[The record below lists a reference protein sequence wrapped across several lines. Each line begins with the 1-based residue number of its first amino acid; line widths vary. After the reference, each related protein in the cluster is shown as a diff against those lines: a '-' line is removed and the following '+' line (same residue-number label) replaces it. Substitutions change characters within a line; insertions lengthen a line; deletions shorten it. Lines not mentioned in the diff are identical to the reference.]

1 MKKNYKLVLGLVA
14 GLTIGS
20 AVVAN
25 SVPTEAKIKY
35 ETPKQMGKRVYRA
48 MVKAYNGKK
57 KVTVSFYVK
66 AKKEE
71 KVWDVSNKVQKEASK
86 AQFGKQQIGNRKL
99 SLSADDTCLNPSYKK
114 VRKGVYRY
122 KYTINGKNRMFR
134 DLFRDDE
141 CNRKLLADLTPL
153 TKGKSQFDKAFITMA
168 WLRGRAGYQCGRN
181 QDASNYALWRRK
193 FHADCDDLAGAY
205 WYYAEAA
212 GVKKVGMVAIPD
224 EDGGH
229 AWNYIVVNGRMYFVD
244 FQGWDE
250 SFGRKGDLTGKEF
263 VKKMYDPDF
272 LMKKWQALKGL
283 TNWYRDYVSTDVKN
297 ELAPKILWNKMTT
310 EQRDDYK
317 NCIKKMDGRFDI
329 LDEYNFE
336 CDSWSQ
342 SCFLPVKVYFS
353 GRYTDYTVKQLKN
366 KSWWDGL
373 DGKPGKMPKK
383 YRKYLW

>member
-1 MKKNYKLVLGLVA
+1 MKKNYKLVLGLVLGLA
-14 GLTIGS
+14 VSTAVGLTAQS
-20 AVVAN
+20 TT
-25 SVPTEAKIKY
+25 TESKIKY

-114 VRKGVYRY
+114 VKKGVYRY

-141 CNRKLLADLTPL
+141 CNRKLLANLTPL
-153 TKGKSQFDKAFITMA
+153 TDGKSQFDKAWITMQ
-168 WLRGRAGYQCGRN
+168 WLQGRSGYQCGRN
-181 QDASNYALWRRK
+181 QDASNYALWKRK
-193 FHADCDDLAGAY
+193 FHADCDDLASAY
-205 WYYAEAA
+205 SYYAKAA
-212 GVKKVGMVAIPD
+212 GVKKVGIVSTKD
-224 EDGGH
+224 H
-229 AWNYIVVNGRMYFVD
+229 SFNYIMVNGRMYFID
-244 FQGWDE
+244 YQDCSNPG
-250 SFGRKGDLTGKEF
+250 FGRKGDLSGKEF
-263 VKKMYDPDF
+263 VEKMYDPDF

-283 TNWYRDYVSTDVKN
+283 TNWYRDYVSIDVKN

-310 EQRDDYK
+310 KQRDDYK

-329 LDEYNFE
+329 LDEYNLE

-342 SCFLPVKVYFS
+342 AQFLPMKVYCS
-353 GRYTDYTVKQLKN
+353 KYSDYTVKTIK
-366 KSWWDGL
+366 KIV
-373 DGKPGKMPKK
+373 PKK
-383 YRKYLW
+383 LHKYLW